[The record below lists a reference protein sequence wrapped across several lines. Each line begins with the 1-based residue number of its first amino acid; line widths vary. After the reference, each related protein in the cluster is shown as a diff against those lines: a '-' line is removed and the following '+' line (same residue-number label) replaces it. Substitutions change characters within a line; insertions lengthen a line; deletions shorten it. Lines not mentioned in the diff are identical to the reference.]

1 MARCLAVHRARRNA
15 VTKYRI
21 DLDTIKQMLNDLR
34 ESAEKYDPHPLA
46 AEEAIE
52 ALTAGIDPIPPLLCP
67 QGGGGWALIQSLGLR
82 VVNGLGLLLSY
93 SKRDKLLKPK
103 ERLTKEEP
111 MIIGYIAIW
120 FRAILSG

>member
-1 MARCLAVHRARRNA
+1 
-15 VTKYRI
+15 
-21 DLDTIKQMLNDLR
+21 
-34 ESAEKYDPHPLA
+34 
-46 AEEAIE
+46 
-52 ALTAGIDPIPPLLCP
+52 
-67 QGGGGWALIQSLGLR
+67 LIQSLGLR